1 MSSDID
7 LENKLIQK
15 DAETYKKLLSIKD
28 YDIWQSSNV
37 MQLYYKRY
45 LKVLE
50 DYKNLHEMGQA
61 YLEERDNLAKAET
74 RPGYETL
81 YVVLFQVD
89 YDNMLRWEIVLKAIK
104 TVHAGRPIF
113 KDEMAAK
120 QATIEQGNLKMG
132 YAAVWVADVDVIKTQ
147 STLAMKDA
155 FGNDIVVLQPN
166 ALQAKNI
173 RYFVHGNGKKYD
185 YVDFKL
191 VPAVD

>member
-132 YAAVWVADVDVIKTQ
+132 YAAVW
-147 STLAMKDA
+147 
-155 FGNDIVVLQPN
+155 G
-166 ALQAKNI
+166 
-173 RYFVHGNGKKYD
+173 
-185 YVDFKL
+185 
-191 VPAVD
+191 